1 VKKRKIPIGVE
12 DFAAI
17 RENNSYYVDKT
28 QMIYELVHNT
38 NNAVTLFTRPRRF
51 GKTLTM
57 SMLDCF
63 FNIER
68 SDGNELFQDLY
79 IMQHP
84 DFCKEN
90 MNHYP
95 VIFISLKD
103 VDGLTFSDA
112 FSMLK
117 TAIANLCKRLSISN
131 NVGML
136 DEDDISKFATLKSEK
151 ADINDIKNAL
161 LTLMRI
167 LYSVYNRKVILLIDE
182 YDVPLAKAHFNGYY
196 REMLDVIRGMMS
208 TSLKTKPYLEFAVV
222 TGCLRIP
229 KESIFTG
236 VNNFAS
242 YSVIDEEFSQ
252 YFGFTKDEVEEF
264 LAAYDLS
271 DKIDNIKEWYD
282 GYLFGNSEMY
292 CPWDVSNYI
301 QALTNNRNIEPKNYW
316 ENTSSNSDIKA
327 FFEMPNCDPSEKFE
341 ALFNG
346 GTIIETVT
354 DALTYEQAY
363 DSESNLWS
371 VLLMTGY
378 VTPIR
383 QTSTKQK
390 ELRIP
395 NKEVADIFQTA
406 VVDQFKASVDEIE
419 LHDLM
424 TALWSEQEERASV
437 ILSDLLWSTISYN
450 DYHEDYYHAFLA
462 GIFVG
467 RGGYAVDSNK
477 ERGLGRPDIDL
488 RDKRNRRCMI
498 IEAKHSDS
506 EKEMSHDCDKAIKQ
520 LRDNQY
526 ALKLTGYRRILRY
539 GIAFYQKQAMIKLDK
554 EDLETK

>member
-1 VKKRKIPIGVE
+1 MKKRKIPVGVE

-68 SDGNELFQDLY
+68 SDGNELFQGLY

-84 DFCKEN
+84 DLCKEN

-103 VDGLTFSDA
+103 VDGFTFSDA

-117 TAIANLCKRLSISN
+117 TAIADLCKRSSISN

-208 TSLKTKPYLEFAVV
+208 TSLKTNPYLKFAVV

-271 DKIDNIKEWYD
+271 DKIDIIKEWYD

-301 QALTNNRNIEPKNYW
+301 QALTNNRNMEPKNYW

-327 FFEMPNCDPSEKFE
+327 FFEMPDCDPSEKFE
-341 ALFNG
+341 ALLNG

-363 DSESNLWS
+363 NSESNLWS

-378 VTPIR
+378 VTPVR
-383 QTSTKQK
+383 
-390 ELRIP
+390 
-395 NKEVADIFQTA
+395 
-406 VVDQFKASVDEIE
+406 
-419 LHDLM
+419 
-424 TALWSEQEERASV
+424 
-437 ILSDLLWSTISYN
+437 
-450 DYHEDYYHAFLA
+450 
-462 GIFVG
+462 
-467 RGGYAVDSNK
+467 
-477 ERGLGRPDIDL
+477 
-488 RDKRNRRCMI
+488 
-498 IEAKHSDS
+498 
-506 EKEMSHDCDKAIKQ
+506 
-520 LRDNQY
+520 
-526 ALKLTGYRRILRY
+526 
-539 GIAFYQKQAMIKLDK
+539 
-554 EDLETK
+554 